1 MKYFLRYLAE
11 LVRVKYFL
19 RYLAELVR
27 VKFFLRYLA
36 ELVRV
41 KFFLTYLA
49 ELVRVS
55 CCTSWNSPDG
65 EILSSINEKGMWYV
79 IPLIRNKNLIVRY
92 INFSIL

>member
-41 KFFLTYLA
+41 KFFR
-49 ELVRVS
+49 E
-55 CCTSWNSPDG
+55 G
-65 EILSSINEKGMWYV
+65 EI
-79 IPLIRNKNLIVRY
+79 
-92 INFSIL
+92 FSDVPRGTREGVMLYLMELTRW